1 MWGEDSEEDTE
12 LRFSLSVWSK
22 RKGTE
27 RLLRRALCVLVHEL
41 FSFTGPLVLISWIPG
56 KALGS
61 QDDRNPTAR
70 FHSQYSD
77 EHFGGAY
84 HMRPISLSS
93 G

>member
-1 MWGEDSEEDTE
+1 MWGEDAEEDIE
-12 LRFSLSVWSK
+12 LRFSLSVWSQ
-22 RKGTE
+22 REGTG
-27 RLLRRALCVLVHEL
+27 RLLRRALCVSAHEL

-70 FHSQYSD
+70 FHSQYND
-77 EHFGGAY
+77 EHFGSAY
-84 HMRPISLSS
+84 HMTPIPLSS